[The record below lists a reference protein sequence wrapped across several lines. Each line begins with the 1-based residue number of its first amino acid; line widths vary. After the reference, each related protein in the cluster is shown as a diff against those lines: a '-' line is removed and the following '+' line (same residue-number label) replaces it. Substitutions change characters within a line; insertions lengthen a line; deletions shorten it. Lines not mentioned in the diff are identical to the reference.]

1 MIRILTFSICVLCLV
16 SGGCTDDDMISST
29 STFSPTETVP
39 VKLTL
44 SMEAYN
50 VSLAGETR
58 AGREDFVLSVSN
70 PDMDIEIVGTPVTR
84 ATSAAAINEENAIYN
99 FTVLQFA
106 GTTVDA
112 KLIGKTTYPCP
123 SGIIDTKSVN
133 IALTTTGSGGVA
145 VKHRFVVITNTLP
158 ADFNSLLVGTSSYSD
173 FQNLNFAGNG
183 NESPFPLRQLTVNGE
198 SKNTMMMCGLV
209 DAVIA
214 TSGKQIAIALQRT
227 VAKVTFNI
235 KVTYPTDNV
244 DFNKFKNWDVSLM
257 NIPNKSYFNTLGRK
271 AVFPSPD
278 TKDRSTSYW
287 DKLFTTPIQGDALST
302 LTGKS
307 SYIPI
312 NLQQTVTTS
321 TLTTRRSNAPL
332 GGTYLQ
338 IMGRQMT
345 PSGTGS
351 IPVVLDFILYQ
362 IFLGKNL
369 TTDFSVYPNYNLTYN
384 IHLRGRSEDDSN
396 VIRLIPGSF
405 SGSLKASSDL
415 GGTASLSDIKD
426 TKAVRWEYPKR
437 IETYFADSPFPWGGS
452 GSDDLGEYKL
462 RWFAPTVAYDNKGA
476 TSLTDGYSNTQ
487 KLQSNGSTFVY
498 YPAALA
504 CYMGLNGNS
513 QAAQAFNWYL
523 PSIGELIGTWIS
535 SSSMASQQSSSYWSS
550 TARKDV
556 QQAFIITNEGE
567 VKTAPVS
574 GDSNNRHYVRGCRN
588 PATVTT
594 N

>member
-70 PDMDIEIVGTPVTR
+70 SDMDIEIVGTPITR
-84 ATSAAAINEENAIYN
+84 ATPATVINEENAIYN

-106 GTTVDA
+106 GTTADA
-112 KLIGKTTYPCP
+112 RLFGKTTYPCP
-123 SGIIDTKSVN
+123 NGIIDTKSVD
-133 IALTTTGSGGVA
+133 IALTTTGPGGAA
-145 VKHRFVVITNTLP
+145 VKHRFVVITNTLSS
-158 ADFNSLLVGTSSYSD
+158 DFNSLLVGTSSYSD
-173 FQNLNFAGNG
+173 FQNLNFVRTEND
-183 NESPFPLRQLTVNGE
+183 PLFPLRQLSVNGQR
-198 SKNTMMMCGLV
+198 KNTMMMCGFV

-235 KVTYPTDNV
+235 DTDNV
-244 DFNKFKNWDVSLM
+244 DFGKFGNWDVSLM
-257 NIPNKSYFNTLGRK
+257 NIPNKSYFNILGRK

-278 TKDRSTSYW
+278 AKERSTFYW
-287 DKLFTTPIQGDALST
+287 EKLFTTPTLGDPLPIKEKA
-302 LTGKS
+302 

-312 NLQQTVTTS
+312 NLQQTVVTS
-321 TLTTRRSNAPL
+321 TLATRRSNAPL

-345 PSGTGS
+345 EPGVGS
-351 IPVVLDFILYQ
+351 MPIVLDFVLYQ

-384 IHLRGRSEDDSN
+384 IHLKGRSEDDSN

-415 GGTASLSDIKD
+415 GGTVSLSDIKD
-426 TKAVRWEYPKR
+426 LKAVRWEYSKR
-437 IETYFADSPFPWGGS
+437 IETYFADSPFPWSGS
-452 GSDDLGEYKL
+452 GSDDLGAYKL
-462 RWFAPTVAYDNKGA
+462 RWFAPTVAYNNKEA

-535 SSSMASQQSSSYWSS
+535 SSSMASQQSPSYWSS

>member
-16 SGGCTDDDMISST
+16 GCTDDDMISST

-70 PDMDIEIVGTPVTR
+70 SDMDIEIVGTPVTR
-84 ATSAAAINEENAIYN
+84 AIPATAINEENAIYN

-106 GTTVDA
+106 GTTADA
-112 KLIGKTTYPCP
+112 KLSGKTTYPCP
-123 SGIIDTKSVN
+123 NGVIDTKSVD
-133 IALTTTGSGGVA
+133 ILLTTTGPGGAA
-145 VKHRFVVITNTLP
+145 VKHRFVVITNTLSS
-158 ADFNSLLVGTSSYSD
+158 DFNSLAVGTSSYSD
-173 FQNLNFAGNG
+173 FQNLNFVRTEND
-183 NESPFPLRQLTVNGE
+183 PLFPLRQFTVNGQP
-198 SKNTMMMCGLV
+198 KNTMMMCGLV

-235 KVTYPTDNV
+235 DTDNA
-244 DFNKFKNWDVSLM
+244 DFSKFGNWDVSLM

-278 TKDRSTSYW
+278 AKERSTFYW
-287 DKLFTTPIQGDALST
+287 EKLFTTPTLGDPLPIKEKA
-302 LTGKS
+302 

-312 NLQQTVTTS
+312 NLQQTVATS
-321 TLTTRRSNAPL
+321 TLATRRSNAPL

-345 PSGTGS
+345 PPGIGS
-351 IPVVLDFILYQ
+351 MPIVLDFVLYQ

-369 TTDFSVYPNYNLTYN
+369 TTDFSVSPNYNLTYN
-384 IHLRGRSEDDSN
+384 IHLKDRSEDDSN

-426 TKAVRWEYPKR
+426 TKAVRWEYSKR
-437 IETYFADSPFPWGGS
+437 IETYFADSPFPWSGS
-452 GSDDLGEYKL
+452 GSDDLGVYKL

-476 TSLTDGYSNTQ
+476 TSLTDGHSNTQ
-487 KLQSNGSTFVY
+487 KLQSNSSTFVY

-504 CYMGLNGNS
+504 CYMGLNGNG

-535 SSSMASQQSSSYWSS
+535 SSSMASQLSPSYWSS
-550 TARKDV
+550 TARKDI

-574 GDSNNRHYVRGCRN
+574 GGDSNNRHYVRGCRN
-588 PATVTT
+588 PDTVTT